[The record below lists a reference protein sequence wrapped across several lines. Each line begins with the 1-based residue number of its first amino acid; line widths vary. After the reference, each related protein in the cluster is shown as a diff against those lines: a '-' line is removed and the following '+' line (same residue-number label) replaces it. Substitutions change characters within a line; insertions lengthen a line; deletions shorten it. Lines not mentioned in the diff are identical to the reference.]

1 MIRELSEKGSQ
12 NDLSE
17 EAVHFFSQRNKNMIE
32 AEIRSEYS
40 KSNAAKKELGQ
51 YFTGLETADY
61 MAEMIQ
67 PVSAS
72 VICILDAGAGAGVLT
87 FSASMR
93 CLKLGH
99 NRIHAV
105 LYEIDKSILPQ
116 LKTNMS
122 CISQIFK
129 NKGGEFTFR
138 IYNRDFVLS
147 RPDRLKERF
156 HISSINPP
164 YFKYN
169 SKTSLY
175 AGATQD
181 LYKGN
186 PNIYASFV
194 AITAECLN
202 PKGQMAAIVPR
213 SFASGLYFKDF
224 RRYMR
229 RNMSL
234 DQIHIFKSRDEVFKQ
249 SNVLQENIICYYT
262 KQRQKSHIKITA
274 SVGYSDLKD
283 IKTANYPAN
292 QIIDT
297 LTGYEIIRIPETSED
312 AEVLRIVEH
321 WPSDFQKNNY
331 FISTGPVVEYRMKNY
346 ITQLNQKNKTMP
358 LLKMHN
364 IKPFKRRW
372 VEDIRKDVYFRFFKG
387 HEKYTLKNQVYVL
400 LKRFSSKDERRRL
413 IASVHD
419 PDTIKSHRIAMENHV
434 NYIGSSDGLL
444 EITEAYGLAA
454 LFNSTFMDK
463 YFRCLSGNT
472 QVNATEIKL
481 MKMPSRNIICQIGKS
496 FFENNILINQ
506 NNIDNIVNFYLEKI
520 VL

>member
-1 MIRELSEKGSQ
+1 
-12 NDLSE
+12 
-17 EAVHFFSQRNKNMIE
+17 MIE

-40 KSNAAKKELGQ
+40 KSNSVKKELGQ

-67 PVSAS
+67 PVNAP
-72 VICILDAGAGAGVLT
+72 VVRILDAGAGAGVLT

-93 CLKLGH
+93 CLKIGQSQV
-99 NRIHAV
+99 HAV

-116 LKTNMS
+116 LKMNMS
-122 CISQIFK
+122 YISQIFR
-129 NKGGEFTFR
+129 NKGGKFTFR
-138 IYNRDFVLS
+138 IYNEDFVLS
-147 RPDRLKERF
+147 RPDRSKERF

-169 SKTSLY
+169 SKTSPY

-186 PNIYASFV
+186 PNIYASFM

-202 PKGQMAAIVPR
+202 PNGQMAAIVPR
-213 SFASGLYFKDF
+213 SFTSGLYFKGF
-224 RRYMR
+224 RRYMK

-234 DQIHIFKSRDEVFKQ
+234 NQIHVFKARDKVFKK
-249 SNVLQENIICYYT
+249 SNVLQENIICYWT
-262 KQRQKSHIKITA
+262 KQRQKPYVKI
-274 SVGYSDLKD
+274 SSSIGYADLKE
-283 IKTANYPAN
+283 IKTASYPAK

-297 LTGYEIIRIPETSED
+297 LTGHEIIRIPETPED
-312 AEVLRIVEH
+312 AEVLRTVEY

-331 FISTGPVVEYRMKNY
+331 FISTGPVVEYRMRNY
-346 ITQLNQKNKTMP
+346 ITRLNQKNKTIP

-364 IKPFKRRW
+364 IKPFKSHW
-372 VEDIRKDVYFRFFKG
+372 TGHNRKDVCFKFFEG
-387 HEKYTLKNQVYVL
+387 HEKYTLKNQVYVI

-413 IASVHD
+413 TASVHN
-419 PDTIKSHRIAMENHV
+419 PDTINSHWIAMENHV
-434 NYIGSSDGLL
+434 NYIGSNNGPL
-444 EITEAYGLAA
+444 EIAEAHGLAA
-454 LFNSTFMDK
+454 LFNSTLMDK

-481 MKMPSRNIICQIGKS
+481 MKMPSRKIICQIGRS
-496 FFENNILINQ
+496 FFENILINQ
-506 NNIDNIVNFYLEKI
+506 NNIDNIVNFYLEKTA
-520 VL
+520 L